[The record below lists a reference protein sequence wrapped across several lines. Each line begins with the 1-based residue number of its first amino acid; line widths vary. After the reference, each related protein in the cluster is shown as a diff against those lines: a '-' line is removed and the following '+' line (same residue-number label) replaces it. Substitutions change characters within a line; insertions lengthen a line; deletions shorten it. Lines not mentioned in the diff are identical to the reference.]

1 MTSVDFMKQQP
12 FGSRCS
18 DSRCPRAQP
27 PEPHRPANG
36 NEPVSKRTR
45 PLSYP
50 CRLHVPRGTPSRAQ
64 RVRDTAAAGPCAHA
78 PSLSCAHRCLIVA
91 HCRSNPTPG
100 IACGISLKYRF
111 IADVLK
117 GAGYRTAA
125 LGPVIHTRIDT
136 YIYALVLWGQCLTDL
151 LPDKIGSAGL
161 LVP

>member
-1 MTSVDFMKQQP
+1 M
-12 FGSRCS
+12 
-18 DSRCPRAQP
+18 
-27 PEPHRPANG
+27 H
-36 NEPVSKRTR
+36 
-45 PLSYP
+45 
-50 CRLHVPRGTPSRAQ
+50 TPQAC
-64 RVRDTAAAGPCAHA
+64 RVRTVV
-78 PSLSCAHRCLIVA
+78 SLS
-91 HCRSNPTPG
+91 HCSNPTPG
-100 IACGISLKYRF
+100 IACGISLEYRF